1 MLSLYKTI
9 VVVFLNKSIQEEI
22 MKIANT
28 RQYGGPV
35 HA

>member
-22 MKIANT
+22 MKIAST
-28 RQYGGPV
+28 RQNGGPV